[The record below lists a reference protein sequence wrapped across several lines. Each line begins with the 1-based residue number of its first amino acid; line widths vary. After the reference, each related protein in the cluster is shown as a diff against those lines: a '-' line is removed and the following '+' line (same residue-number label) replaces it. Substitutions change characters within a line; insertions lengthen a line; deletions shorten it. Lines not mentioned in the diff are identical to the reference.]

1 MEDKYREALREIER
15 LKKENAEL
23 KHKLDIDGNA
33 QAINDEQAFEKD
45 QKISLFK
52 NIFKGRDDVFAL
64 RWEGKDGKTGYSPAC
79 ANLWHKE
86 LCKKPQIKC
95 ANCCNKKYRM
105 LTDDE
110 IYKHLTGKQTI
121 GIYPLQKDETCYF
134 LAADFDNETWK
145 QDSTAF
151 YNTCT
156 KHGILPALEISRSGK
171 GAHVWMFF
179 EKAIPARK
187 ARELGSGL
195 IAETMDVC
203 RTLGFTSYDR
213 LFPNQD
219 TMPKGGF
226 GNLIALPLQFGP
238 RKDGRT
244 VFVDAGFLPF
254 ADQWWFLASL
264 VKIKVMEVDSLI
276 ELIGKKD
283 LSIIQES
290 QGKYNDKEKPWISK
304 GTEDANSKVVFPASV
319 KATLSNL
326 VYIEREGLQAKAAN
340 RLMRLAAFPNPEFFQ
355 AQAMRLST
363 YVIPRIIHC
372 GQEYPKYIG
381 LPRGCLK
388 EVRQLIE
395 NAGSK
400 LIIEDKKEDGSPLSV
415 NFQGNLTSWQ
425 QEAAEEILRHETG
438 VLSAATAFGK
448 TVVALKIIAERK
460 VNTLIIVNRRQLMDQ
475 WLERLKTFLV
485 LQENMLGQ
493 IGGGKDKLSGHI
505 DVAMIQSLSRRN
517 ENISVEKYGQIIVDE
532 CHHVSAFSFESV
544 MKKAKA
550 RYVLG
555 LTATPVRKDGHQ
567 PIIFMQCGPIIYT
580 VGAKEAQVESGLLCR
595 VVKRTTD
602 FKADQNDKS
611 TIQSLYRDLALDER
625 RNSLLFDDILKALEQ
640 KRSPLVLT
648 ERREHLD
655 CLSEKLKDFAKNIL
669 VFRGGMGIK
678 QHRELTEKLKV
689 IPANEERLI
698 LATGRYIGEGFD
710 DARLDA
716 LFITLPIAWKGTLQQ
731 YAGRLHRRAADKRE
745 VIIYDYV
752 DEQIPV
758 LKRMFAKRL
767 KGYKAMGYEVKD
779 S

>member
-1 MEDKYREALREIER
+1 MEDKLIEALREIER
-15 LKKENAEL
+15 LKTENAEL
-23 KHKLDIDGNA
+23 KQKLGIDSS
-33 QAINDEQAFEKD
+33 ILPVKDEQSFEKD
-45 QKISLFK
+45 QKISLFRSF
-52 NIFKGRDDVFAL
+52 FKGRDDVFAL
-64 RWEGKDGKTGYSPAC
+64 RWEGKEGKTGYSPAC

-86 LCKKPQIKC
+86 LCKKPKIKC
-95 ANCCNKKYRM
+95 ADCSNKKYLP

-121 GIYPLQKDETCYF
+121 GIYPLQKDETCCF

-145 QDSTAF
+145 QDSAAF

-171 GAHVWMFF
+171 GAHVWVFF

-187 ARELGSGL
+187 ARQLGSGL

-203 RTLGFTSYDR
+203 HTLGFASYDR

-226 GNLIALPLQFGP
+226 GNLIALPLQSGP

-254 ADQWWFLASL
+254 ADQWRFLASL
-264 VKIKVMEVDSLI
+264 VKIKEMEVDSLI
-276 ELIGKKD
+276 ELLGKKD
-283 LSIIQES
+283 LSNIQES
-290 QGKYNDKEKPWISK
+290 PGKYGDEEKPWISK
-304 GTEDANSKVVFPASV
+304 GTEGTEAEVVFPASV

-326 VYIEREGLQAKAAN
+326 VYIEKEGLQAKAAN

-355 AQAMRLST
+355 TQAMRLST
-363 YVIPRIIHC
+363 YGIPRIIHC

-395 NAGSK
+395 KAGSK
-400 LIIEDKKEDGSPLSV
+400 FIMEDMKEDGSPLPV

-485 LQENMLGQ
+485 LPENMLGQ

-517 ENISVEKYGQIIVDE
+517 ENISIEKYGQIIVDE

-567 PIIFMQCGPIIYT
+567 PIIFMQCGPIVYT

-595 VVKRTTD
+595 VVKRATE
-602 FKADQNDKS
+602 FKAEQSDKT
-611 TIQSLYRDLALDER
+611 TIQSLYKALSLDER

-648 ERREHLD
+648 ERRDHLD
-655 CLSEKLKDFAKNIL
+655 CLYEKLKDFAKNIL

-678 QHRELTEKLKV
+678 QRRELNEKLKA
-689 IPANEERLI
+689 IPSNEERLI

-710 DARLDA
+710 DVRLDT
-716 LFITLPIAWKGTLQQ
+716 LFITMPIAWKGTLQQ
-731 YAGRLHRRAADKRE
+731 YAGRLHRRTADKKE
-745 VIIYDYV
+745 VVIYDYV
-752 DEQIPV
+752 DEQTPV
-758 LKRMFAKRL
+758 LKRMFAKRV
-767 KGYKAMGYEVKD
+767 KGYKAMGYELKD
-779 S
+779 A

>member
-1 MEDKYREALREIER
+1 MEDKLIEALREIER

-23 KHKLDIDGNA
+23 KQKLGIDSS
-33 QAINDEQAFEKD
+33 ILPVKDEQSFEKD
-45 QKISLFK
+45 QKISLFRSF
-52 NIFKGRDDVFAL
+52 FKGREDVFAL
-64 RWEGKDGKTGYSPAC
+64 RWEGKEGKTGYSPAC

-86 LCKKPQIKC
+86 LCKKPKIKC
-95 ANCCNKKYRM
+95 ADCGNKKYLP
-105 LTDDE
+105 LTNDE
-110 IYKHLTGKQTI
+110 IYKHLIGKQTI
-121 GIYPLQKDETCYF
+121 GIYPLQKDETCCF

-145 QDSTAF
+145 QDSAAF
-151 YNTCT
+151 YKTCT
-156 KHGILPALEISRSGK
+156 QHGILPALEISRSSK
-171 GAHVWMFF
+171 GAHVWVFF
-179 EKAIPARK
+179 DKAVPARK
-187 ARELGSGL
+187 ARQLGSCL
-195 IAETMDVC
+195 IAETMDIC
-203 RTLGFTSYDR
+203 HTLGFASYDR

-219 TMPKGGF
+219 TLPKGGF
-226 GNLIALPLQFGP
+226 GNLIALPLQHGP
-238 RKDGRT
+238 RQDGRT
-244 VFVDAGFLPF
+244 VFVDEKFMPF
-254 ADQWWFLASL
+254 ADQWRFLASL
-264 VKIKVMEVDSLI
+264 EKVKEIKADSLI
-276 ELIGKKD
+276 ELLGKKD
-283 LSIIQES
+283 LSKIQES
-290 QGKYNDKEKPWISK
+290 PGKYNDEEKPWISK
-304 GTEDANSKVVFPASV
+304 KTEEDTDLKSAFPAKV

-326 VYIEREGLQAKAAN
+326 VYVEKERLQAKAVN
-340 RLMRLAAFPNPEFFQ
+340 RLLRLAAFPNPEFYQ

-363 YVIPRIIHC
+363 YGIPRIINC
-372 GQEYPKYIG
+372 GEEYPKYIG

-400 LIIEDKKEDGSPLSV
+400 FIIEDKKEDGRPLV
-415 NFQGNLTSWQ
+415 VQFQGILTSWQ
-425 QEAAEEILRHETG
+425 QEAAGEILRHEIG

-448 TVVALKIIAERK
+448 TVVALKIIADRK

-485 LQENMLGQ
+485 LPENMLGQ

-517 ENISVEKYGQIIVDE
+517 ENILIEKYGQIIVDE

-544 MKKAKA
+544 MKKPKA

-567 PIIFMQCGPIIYT
+567 PIIFMQCGPIVYT

-595 VVKRTTD
+595 VDKRVTE
-602 FKADQNDKS
+602 FKADQSDKT
-611 TIQSLYRDLALDER
+611 TIQSLYKALSLDER

-648 ERREHLD
+648 ERRDHLD
-655 CLSEKLKDFAKNIL
+655 CLYEKLKDFAKNIL

-678 QHRELTEKLKV
+678 QRRELTEILKA

-731 YAGRLHRRAADKRE
+731 YAGRLHRQSTGKKE
-745 VIIYDYV
+745 VVIYDYV
-752 DEQIPV
+752 DEQQPV

-767 KGYKAMGYEVKD
+767 KGYKAMGYKLE
-779 S
+779 